1 MLNRQK
7 VLLSMLELADR
18 PVSRIELMKWAFYLR
33 QATPSQ
39 GGDSFYDFLP
49 YHFGPFSF
57 ALYQEVGK
65 LEEHGYVASY
75 DENHWML
82 GPKTPIKPPT
92 DIESDARNAVQT
104 LSHLSV
110 DNLLDQIYSRFPYFT
125 MNSKRQ
131 RLASRPEGR
140 EEIYTSG
147 YEGLSIDA
155 FLNRLVENGIK
166 RLIDVR
172 RNPIARRYGFHKST
186 LKRLT
191 ETLGIDYVHFPEL
204 GIPSEL
210 RQSLDT
216 QDDYERLFDQYRLTT
231 LVTEKH
237 AIQSATTLCKDM
249 PSVLVCMEAE
259 PCCCHRSHL
268 ATRIASESKLP
279 VSHLT

>member
-18 PVSRIELMKWAFYLR
+18 PVGRIELMKWAFYVR
-33 QATPSQ
+33 QVSPSK

-65 LEEHGYVASY
+65 LEEQGYVTSS
-75 DENHWML
+75 DENHWTL
-82 GPKTPIKPPT
+82 GPMNPTKPPK
-92 DIESDARNAVQT
+92 DVDADARNAVKT

-110 DNLLDQIYSRFPYFT
+110 DNLLDQIYARFPYFT

-131 RLASRPEGR
+131 RLVERPEGR
-140 EEIYTSG
+140 QEIYTSG

-155 FLNRLVENGIK
+155 FLNRLIENGIK

-204 GIPSEL
+204 GISSEL

-216 QDDYERLFDQYRLTT
+216 QDDYDRLFARYNLTT
-231 LVTEKH
+231 LVDEKH
-237 AIQSATTLCKDM
+237 AIQSATTLCKDI

-268 ATRIASESKLP
+268 AQRIAVDSKLP